1 MARLP
6 GRNGRLYLALTS
18 AGTAEPVAFISSWS
32 FSASV
37 DKLDVTAFGD
47 AGKVTLAG
55 LPEQTGQFAG
65 FYDDATTQAY
75 TAAVDGLARKF
86 YFYPNTLTNTQYWF
100 GSAIFDMQIDQ
111 AVGDS
116 IKISGNFANAAATGI
131 LKQG

>member
-6 GRNGRLYLALTS
+6 GRNGRLYAAIAS
-18 AGTAEPVAFISSWS
+18 GGTAEPVAFISSWS
-32 FSASV
+32 FDASV

-55 LPEQTGQFAG
+55 LPQQTGSYAG
-65 FYDDATTQAY
+65 FYDDSTAQLY
-75 TAAVDGLARKF
+75 TAAADGLARKF

-100 GSAIFDMQIDQ
+100 GNAVFDIKIDQ

-116 IKISGNFANAAATGI
+116 IKISGTFENAATTGI